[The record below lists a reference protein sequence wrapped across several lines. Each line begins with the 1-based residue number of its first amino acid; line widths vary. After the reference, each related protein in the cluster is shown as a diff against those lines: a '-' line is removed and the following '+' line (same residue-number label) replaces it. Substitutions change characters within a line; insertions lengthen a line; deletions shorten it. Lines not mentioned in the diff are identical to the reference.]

1 MDQNE
6 MLARITQ
13 ANRRDVMQLLNFL
26 NFEIEYILR
35 PRSAPAR
42 YRICQFS
49 MCIKIWV
56 MINLFKNKKS
66 KSGVDTILL
75 IFDFTE
81 VLLGYELTDELKVL
95 KEGLQVKMVEE
106 LIVGIL
112 L

>member
-42 YRICQFS
+42 YWIFLYIHTWSKLAEIQ
-49 MCIKIWV
+49 
-56 MINLFKNKKS
+56 KS
-66 KSGVDTILL
+66 
-75 IFDFTE
+75 
-81 VLLGYELTDELKVL
+81 
-95 KEGLQVKMVEE
+95 
-106 LIVGIL
+106 
-112 L
+112 